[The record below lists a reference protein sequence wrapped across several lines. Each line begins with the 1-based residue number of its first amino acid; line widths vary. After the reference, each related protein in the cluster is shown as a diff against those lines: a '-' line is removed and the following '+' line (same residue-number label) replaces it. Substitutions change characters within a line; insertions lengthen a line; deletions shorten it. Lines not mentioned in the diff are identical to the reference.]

1 MDNDQS
7 LPTAIQLTVYMLTET
22 GEYYIIKLQTKHAK
36 ANFPGPYTASCLGMR
51 AHKLTAYLVQ
61 LLWCVQAVQDVLT
74 HVQHLQ
80 LLIGVA

>member
-1 MDNDQS
+1 MY
-7 LPTAIQLTVYMLTET
+7 ACW
-22 GEYYIIKLQTKHAK
+22 A
-36 ANFPGPYTASCLGMR
+36 ASRLSMR

-61 LLWCVQAVQDVLT
+61 LLRCVQAVQDVLT